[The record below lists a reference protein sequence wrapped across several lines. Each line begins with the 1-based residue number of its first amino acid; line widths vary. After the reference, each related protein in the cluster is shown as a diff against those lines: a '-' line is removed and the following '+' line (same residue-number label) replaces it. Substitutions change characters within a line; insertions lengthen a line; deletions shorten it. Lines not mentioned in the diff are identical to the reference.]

1 MSLIKNL
8 FESVERSLFGAIAS
22 GIAGAFQDGANA
34 KSPSDYQPGDVTL
47 TDIVLMSESQDRVYS
62 LMKQCVGFDVYESIM
77 SPVMFAEIVI
87 SDSMGLLQSFPIIGE
102 EYIKLQFSTPKL
114 KGEPAT
120 FLFRVNSVKDKK
132 VSESTNKITYTLQCV
147 SAELIHNSKQLV
159 NIKESSTA
167 DNIVKR
173 IFEEFIP
180 SQKPLKIAST
190 SGILDILV
198 TRYTPLQAIDYI
210 RQKAISSRYESSSFC
225 FYENRK
231 GFNFITI
238 EQLMEDGAK
247 TIEAGNSDKIFF
259 FDAARKDDAKNVT
272 TRNILA
278 YNQMQFA
285 DTISQIKSG
294 GLNNQVQQFDLI
306 TGDVTKVN
314 YTDNEGADKFK
325 STSSTSSS
333 GKTTSFT
340 SNHGR
345 TTTVQ
350 KLFPMRSDKP
360 EIDMAGKMSKL
371 RAFAQKL
378 SQNIVQIHIYGDSTI
393 NVGDMIECRFPAGSD
408 AKDTAGESR
417 LDSGNYLV
425 AKVRHIVLNSDRPQ
439 YTQALELIKTDLQEV
454 TS

>member
-8 FESVERSLFGAIAS
+8 FENVERSLFGAIAS
-22 GIAGAFQDGANA
+22 AIEGAFQDGANA

-47 TDIVLMSESQDRVYS
+47 TDIVLMSEGQDRVYS

-77 SPVMFAEIVI
+77 SPVMFAEVVI

-132 VSESTNKITYTLQCV
+132 VAESTNKITYTLQCV

-159 NIKESSTA
+159 NVKDSNTA
-167 DNIVKR
+167 DNIIKR
-173 IFEEFIP
+173 IFDEFIP
-180 SQKPLKIAST
+180 SQKPLNIAPT

-198 TRYTPLQAIDYI
+198 TRYAPLQAIDFI
-210 RQKAISSRYESSSFC
+210 RQRSVSSRYESSSFC

-238 EQLMEDGAK
+238 EQLMEDGSK

-259 FDAARKDDAKNVT
+259 FDASRKDDAKNVT

-285 DTISQIKSG
+285 DTISQIKAG

-306 TGDVTKVN
+306 TGDVTKVT
-314 YTDNEGADKFK
+314 YTDNVGADKFK
-325 STSSTSSS
+325 SSSSTGAS

-350 KLFPMRSDKP
+350 KLIPMRSDKP
-360 EIDMAGKMSKL
+360 DLDLAGKLSKV

>member
-1 MSLIKNL
+1 MSLIRNL
-8 FESVERSLFGAIAS
+8 FESVERSLFGAVAS
-22 GIAGAFQDGANA
+22 AVVGAFQDGANA

-47 TDIVLMSESQDRVYS
+47 TDIVLMSEGQDRVYS
-62 LMKQCVGFDVYESIM
+62 LMKQCVGFDIYESIM
-77 SPVMFAEIVI
+77 SPVMFAEVVI

-102 EYIKLQFSTPKL
+102 EYIKISFSTPKL
-114 KGEPAT
+114 KGAPAT

-132 VSESTNKITYTLQCV
+132 VTESTNKITYTLQCV

-159 NIKESSTA
+159 NIKESNTA
-167 DNIVKR
+167 DNIIKR
-173 IFEEFIP
+173 IFEEFLP
-180 SQKPLKIAST
+180 SQKQLNIAST
-190 SGILDILV
+190 SGILDVLI
-198 TRYTPLQAIDYI
+198 TRYAPLQAIDYV

-225 FYENRK
+225 FYENRN
-231 GFNFITI
+231 GFNFVTI
-238 EQLMEDGAK
+238 EQLMEQGAK

-259 FDAARKDDAKNVT
+259 FDASRKDNAKNVT
-272 TRNILA
+272 TRNIIA
-278 YNQMQFA
+278 YNQIQFG

-306 TGDVTKVN
+306 TGDVTKVT
-314 YTDNEGADKFK
+314 YTDNEGADRFK
-325 STSSTSSS
+325 SSSSSGAS

-345 TTTVQ
+345 STTVATV
-350 KLFPMRSDKP
+350 FPMRSDKP
-360 EIDMAGKMSKL
+360 EIDMAGKMAKV

-378 SQNIVQIHIYGDSTI
+378 SQNIIQIHIYGDSTI
-393 NVGDMIECRFPAGSD
+393 NIGDMIECRLPAGSD
-408 AKDTAGESR
+408 AKSIAGESR